1 MIQLSR
7 DDFIE
12 MYRLNTIGR
21 LVHGLVHNLNG
32 PLQNLGMDM
41 DMIGFSLGKGEESA
55 EELLKEIGNRIGR
68 MEEEFERINRLI
80 RAAAA
85 RCAPDDEEAG
95 YMNLGDFLDEEIDFL
110 KANLYF
116 KHHVTSDIA
125 LKGDLPA
132 IRLLPRGSAA
142 ALRGLLDAVVMEME
156 RKSMEAFS
164 LKASA
169 EESGT
174 NVRIFAGS
182 SPFSEPFLDVL
193 QGDPAK
199 NDSFTIRS
207 EQMGIA
213 HASLLLRAAGI
224 RTDVE
229 SGPQGTRVSLSL

>member
-7 DDFIE
+7 DDFVE
-12 MYRLNTIGR
+12 MHRLISIGR

-55 EELLKEIGNRIGR
+55 EDLLKEIGTRLGR
-68 MEEEFERINRLI
+68 MEEEFERVNRLI

-85 RCAPDDEEAG
+85 RCAADDEEAG

-116 KHHVTSDIA
+116 KHHVTTEIA
-125 LKGDLPA
+125 SKGDLPT
-132 IRLLPRGSAA
+132 IRALPRGSAA
-142 ALRGLLDAVVMEME
+142 ALRGLLYAMVEEME
-156 RKSMEAFS
+156 RMGMEAFS

-174 NVRIFAGS
+174 TIQILAGKA
-182 SPFSEPFLDVL
+182 PFSEPFLDIL
-193 QGDPAK
+193 KGSPAK
-199 NDSFTIRS
+199 NDPFTIQS

-213 HASLLLRAAGI
+213 HASLLLHAAGI

-229 SGPQGTRVSLSL
+229 SGPQGTRVSLIL